1 MNGSKLFV
9 LAAIALLVLPVAFA
23 QESEKA
29 TVVDGTVFT
38 GANMWT
44 TPAAGVSVD
53 VTCEEET
60 DTVVTNSEGYFRA
73 LFEAGDC
80 SLGEEVT
87 ACAGEVCDTRELI
100 GETTRI
106 NLLGFKL
113 FDVPEFGAVAASLA
127 VAGAG
132 VGYLALRRRK

>member
-53 VTCEEET
+53 VTCEEEA
-60 DTVVTNSEGYFRA
+60 DSVVTDSDGYFSVV
-73 LFEAGDC
+73 FGAGDC
-80 SLGEEVT
+80 SMGE
-87 ACAGEVCDTRELI
+87 
-100 GETTRI
+100 
-106 NLLGFKL
+106 
-113 FDVPEFGAVAASLA
+113 
-127 VAGAG
+127 
-132 VGYLALRRRK
+132 